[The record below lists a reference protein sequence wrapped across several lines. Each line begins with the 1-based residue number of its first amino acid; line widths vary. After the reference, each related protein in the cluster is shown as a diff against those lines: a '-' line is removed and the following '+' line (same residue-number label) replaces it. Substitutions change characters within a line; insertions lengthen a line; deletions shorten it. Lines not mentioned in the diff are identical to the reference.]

1 MSRELLNT
9 LFVTTQGAY
18 VHTEGD
24 TVRVE
29 VDKSLLLQVPLH
41 HLGGIVVFG
50 NVMMSPHAMM
60 RCATEG
66 RTVTFLDY
74 NGRYLGRVAGPTS
87 GNVLLR
93 EAQYSAH
100 ADTKTKADVARSI
113 VAGKLHNLR
122 GVLQRGSR
130 ETDDER
136 SAACLRDTASA
147 IGNIISGLRDVTD
160 IDEIRGYEGQ
170 ASSDYF
176 GVFADMIF
184 AQRADFRF
192 SGRNRRPPR
201 DRVNAL
207 LSFLYALLANDCGA
221 AAEGVGLD
229 PQIGYLHA
237 SRSGRPALALDL
249 MEEFR
254 PILADRLALNLINK
268 RQLGPS
274 DFDERPGGS
283 VLLNEKGRKTVLVA
297 YQKRKQTEVGYT
309 LLKSKIPLG
318 LAPHLQARVLARRLR
333 GEAAVYLPYI
343 PR

>member
-24 TVRVE
+24 TIRVE

-41 HLGGIVVFG
+41 HLGGVVVFG

-93 EAQYSAH
+93 EAQFAAH
-100 ADTKTKADVARSI
+100 ADNRTKADIARSI

-122 GVLQRGSR
+122 GVIRRGSR
-130 ETDDER
+130 ETQDER
-136 SAACLRDTASA
+136 SADYLSQAAA
-147 IGNIISGLRDVTD
+147 QIGEILSGLREVTD

-170 ASSDYF
+170 ASSVYF
-176 GVFADMIF
+176 AVFADMIF
-184 AQRADFRF
+184 AQRGEFRF
-192 SGRNRRPPR
+192 GGRNRRPPR
-201 DRVNAL
+201 DRTNAL
-207 LSFLYALLANDCGA
+207 LSFLYALLANDCGS

-254 PILADRLALNLINK
+254 PILADRLALNLINRK
-268 RQLGPS
+268 QLLPEH
-274 DFDERPGGS
+274 FEERPGGS
-283 VLLNEKGRKTVLVA
+283 VLLNEKGRKEVLVA
-297 YQKRKQTEVGYT
+297 YQKRKQMEVGYT
-309 LLKSKIPLG
+309 LLKSKVPLG
-318 LAPHLQARVLARRLR
+318 LTPHLQARVLARRLR

-343 PR
+343 PK